1 MTVQARPSEGP
12 PPLLHDGLSDVRA
25 LGRMLMG
32 APPSPGLDWQAAL
45 ALARR
50 YGLSPLLYFRLF
62 ERRSIETGEEE
73 ELCVP
78 EDVVEFLRDAIA
90 QAKPLGLSGA
100 KRTGGSLWA
109 A

>member
-1 MTVQARPSEGP
+1 
-12 PPLLHDGLSDVRA
+12 LLHDGLSDVRA

-50 YGLSPLLYFRLF
+50 YGLSPLLYFRLC
-62 ERRSIETGEEE
+62 ERSSNGAGEREGA
-73 ELCVP
+73 CAP
-78 EDVVEFLRDAIA
+78 EGVVEFLREAVA
-90 QAKPLGLSGA
+90 EAKPVGMCGA
-100 KRTGGSLWA
+100 KLTGDSLWA